1 MVSATQQ
8 SSRIRRR
15 KSRTCGTRRKRFE
28 RAHGT
33 PAFAVHPEG
42 YDAKAADAKSPSVSK
57 ANPVGVPQT
66 PPAKPAKK

>member
-15 KSRTCGTRRKRFE
+15 KSRTCGTRRKRHE

-33 PAFAVHPEG
+33 PAFALQPEG
-42 YDAKAADAKSPSVSK
+42 YDLQAADAK
-57 ANPVGVPQT
+57 PVKTAHAAT
-66 PPAKPAKK
+66 PKK